1 MVEKPI
7 EPQLDQIQNGFR
19 KGRCNHDHIF
29 TIKQILERTEDTNED
44 TRAAFDLEK
53 AFDEKATKENL
64 WNRNIDRKLRQ
75 ILLTLRRTTRIVS
88 KQKTWNQK
96 NLLQSNV

>member
-53 AFDEKATKENL
+53 TFDEKASKENL
-64 WNRNIDRKLRQ
+64 LNRNIDRKLRQ
-75 ILLTLRRTTRIVS
+75 ANLTLHRATRNCV
-88 KQKTWNQK
+88 KTKTRNQK